1 MKNRIPM
8 KQKGIRILGI
18 LLASLMLAGLGTLAS
33 TPSRNQVLAEESTQA
48 EASTRAE
55 ALTQAEVSLP
65 VKESTKVPSS
75 QMGSAKMDNKSKKS
89 PSKSTPNK
97 STPPKQAKKARTI
110 SVTATGAASIEP
122 DVIEVQLQ
130 IQTADPDFITATSKC
145 NTIVEDL
152 ISSLKS
158 DGVKRED
165 LVFMSLQVY
174 TDTDY
179 PDSPETILMY
189 RVTQTISVLIHD
201 TENVFEII
209 DKIQNGNV
217 TANGYFPHR
226 TNIKEAYASAAENAM
241 QLAKIQAEE
250 LAKISGVK
258 LDPVPVQIKSEEVSD
273 QFATYSL
280 SIPAVPSQGGKIAD
294 SAFFG
299 SMTIRVQLN
308 VVYRIVNAK

>member
-1 MKNRIPM
+1 MAKLSSLQDKYREESIMTNRIPM

-18 LLASLMLAGLGTLAS
+18 LIASLMLAGLGSLAL
-33 TPSRNQVLAEESTQA
+33 TPSRNQVLAEESTQ
-48 EASTRAE
+48 
-55 ALTQAEVSLP
+55 
-65 VKESTKVPSS
+65 
-75 QMGSAKMDNKSKKS
+75 SAKSIPK
-89 PSKSTPNK
+89 K
-97 STPPKQAKKARTI
+97 STPPKKAKKPRTI
-110 SVTATGAASIEP
+110 SVTATGAASVEP

-130 IQTADPDFITATSKC
+130 VQTADPDFITATSQC

-179 PDSPETILMY
+179 PASPETILKY
-189 RVTQTISVLIHD
+189 RVNQTISVLIHD

-217 TANGYFPHR
+217 TANGYYPHR
-226 TNIKEAYASAAENAM
+226 TNIEDAYASAAKNAM

-273 QFATYSL
+273 QFATYSI
-280 SIPAVPSQGGKIAD
+280 SIPVVPSQGGKIAD

-308 VVYRIVNAK
+308 VVYRIANAE